1 MAPGGS
7 SRPPKFDGRNY
18 DYSKTRMES
27 YIEAQSIEGWEV
39 TSKPIGG
46 APSKSQA
53 NWNARAKNYLF
64 EAICEKVF
72 ARVHSKATA
81 HEICLELDK
90 IHNCSKKVCERSI
103 KCSKKKFQ
111 DAS

>member
-1 MAPGGS
+1 
-7 SRPPKFDGRNY
+7 
-18 DYSKTRMES
+18 MES
-27 YIEAQSIEGWEV
+27 YFEAQSIEAWEV

-46 APSKSQA
+46 APSESQA
-53 NWNARAKNYLF
+53 KWNARAKNYLF

-90 IHNCSKKVCERSI
+90 IHNVLKKFMKRNI
-103 KCSKKKFQ
+103 KCSKKNSMISRCFLMN
-111 DAS
+111 